1 MIGSTA
7 STVDVMVVTNTNI
20 DRIDGKKI
28 RQRCHGPR
36 KMRILCTFET
46 GESGRKRGEV
56 FLKNIRLIDYCISC
70 TLIASGAS
78 KK

>member
-1 MIGSTA
+1 MIGSTT
-7 STVDVMVVTNTNI
+7 STVAVMVVTNTNI
-20 DRIDGKKI
+20 DRIDGKKKNK
-28 RQRCHGPR
+28 CHGPR
-36 KMRILCTFET
+36 KVRIMCTFET
-46 GESGRKRGEV
+46 GESGGKRGED